1 MGLIVWELIG
11 LILIIGNIAFAL
23 YYSLIDRY
31 DAATFYL
38 VMAVLI
44 MVANIRQ

>member
-1 MGLIVWELIG
+1 MWELIS
-11 LILIIGNIAFAL
+11 LIFIIANIAIAL
-23 YYSLIDRY
+23 FHSWKDRY

-44 MVANIRQ
+44 MVANIKQ